1 MSMTNE
7 KLAELIKSGQKE
19 YCADLWEQTRKI
31 FTKKAN
37 RFYNF
42 NRLQCDRCG
51 LMIEDLIQICYFAML
66 EAVRAYNPE
75 KEYKFTT
82 YINFHFRNAMREA
95 VGIRGAGRQNLL
107 NECSSL
113 DIPIGED
120 EETALLEFVED
131 KEAYAA
137 FDRSDTAQTLDK
149 LRILLDEAIDYLPPI
164 HAEILRLRYFG
175 GVTYT
180 EIAERLGMKTIQGVK
195 NLEANAFR
203 RIATSR
209 HKRILQEYRDI
220 ELSDRAYHSTGLTSF
235 MYKGASSQELAVEYA
250 DRLTERSNE

>member
-7 KLAELIKSGQKE
+7 ELAELIKNGQKE

-31 FTKKAN
+31 FIKKAN
-37 RFYNF
+37 NFYNSY
-42 NRLQCDRCG
+42 RLQCERYG
-51 LMIEDLIQICYFAML
+51 LELADLIQMCYFVML
-66 EAVRAYNPE
+66 DAVKAYNPE
-75 KEYKFTT
+75 KGYKFTT
-82 YINFHFRNAMREA
+82 YINYHFRNAMREA
-95 VGIRGAGRQNLL
+95 VGIRGAGKQNLL

-120 EETALLEFVED
+120 EETALLDFVED
-131 KEAYAA
+131 KDAYAA
-137 FDRSDTAQTLDK
+137 FDRSDTSATLDK
-149 LRILLDEAIDYLPPI
+149 LRILLNEAIDYLPPT

-220 ELSDRAYHSTGLTSF
+220 ELSERAYYNTGLTSF

>member
-7 KLAELIKSGQKE
+7 ELAELIKNGQKE

-37 RFYNF
+37 RFYNC

-51 LMIEDLIQICYFAML
+51 LMLEDLMQICYFAML

-75 KEYKFTT
+75 KEYRFTT

-95 VGIRGAGRQNLL
+95 VGIRGAERQNLL
-107 NECSSL
+107 NECLSL

-120 EETALLEFVED
+120 EETALLELIED
-131 KEAYAA
+131 TDALAA
-137 FDRSDTAQTLDK
+137 FDRSDTEQTLDK
-149 LRILLDEAIDYLPPI
+149 LRILLNEAIDYLPQT
-164 HAEILRLRYFG
+164 HAEILRLRHFG

-180 EIAERLGMKTIQGVK
+180 EIAERLDIGTAQNVK
-195 NLEANAFR
+195 NLEANAFH
-203 RIATSR
+203 RIAKSR
-209 HKRILQEYRDI
+209 HKRILQEYRDM
-220 ELSDRAYHSTGLTSF
+220 ELSDRAYYNTGLTSF
-235 MYKGASSQELAVEYA
+235 MYKWASSQELAVEYT
-250 DRLTERSNE
+250 DRLTERSN